1 MRNINRF
8 SLIVL
13 LMTSVS
19 AFAAEV
25 AANVAANVP
34 AVHLLKGGTQY
45 ESTLRAAGVPL
56 SIGLNTAR

>member
-19 AFAAEV
+19 AFAAE
-25 AANVAANVP
+25 VAANVP